1 MDWTLHRILPHAPA
15 APPQACR
22 TPSSEIP
29 WMTMTAAG
37 TGLETDLAARG
48 WQVTVGSLFRE
59 QVLLGPGRPAVEFG
73 GRIWTYAELNDRAN
87 RLVHLMASQGI
98 GRGDRVAMLS
108 ENRNEYVELLM
119 AAAKLGVLVGCQN
132 WRLADSELAHCLN
145 LTEPRLIICSE
156 RLAPVLGR
164 LDLDSTA
171 TLALGE
177 EYERALAGSSGSEPP
192 VLASAEDGLIIIYTS
207 GTTGLPKAAVIS
219 QRAEIMRAMLQ
230 RIEPVPIAADDGFI
244 AWAPMFHLS
253 GTDHTI
259 ATLIR
264 GAKVVVMDGFDA
276 EGICEIAAREK
287 LAHLTVLPGV
297 VDRVVEA
304 LRSTGLPPLSVRTV
318 GVVPDL
324 VPPTSIAALT
334 ELVNA
339 PYCNSFGTT
348 ECGWPPASKAV
359 IPVGVVP
366 TRLSKEQS
374 SYGMIKLVD
383 EDDVVVPD
391 GEPGEVCYRGPTL
404 FSGYWRAPEANALA
418 LRGGWYHTGDVLRR
432 NADGTLDFVDRRKYL
447 IKSGGENIYPA
458 EIERILLA
466 LPGVADA
473 VVARKPDPR
482 WGEVPVAFIVR
493 RDGSTLTAENA
504 IAACEGRI
512 ARYKVPREIRF
523 VAEAD
528 LRRSASGKIV
538 RGELEAVLKREMEAG
553 DGEVAGAPS

>member
-1 MDWTLHRILPHAPA
+1 MSA
-15 APPQACR
+15 
-22 TPSSEIP
+22 
-29 WMTMTAAG
+29 TAIW
-37 TGLETDLAARG
+37 TGLDAGLAARG
-48 WQVTVGSLFRE
+48 REVTVGSLFRD
-59 QVLLGPGRPAVEFG
+59 QVLLGPHRPAVEFE
-73 GRIWTYAELNDRAN
+73 GRVWSYAELNDRVN
-87 RLVHLMASQGI
+87 RLVHLMSAHGVK
-98 GRGDRVAMLS
+98 RGDRVAMLS

-132 WRLADSELAHCLN
+132 WRLADAELAHCLN
-145 LTEPRLIICSE
+145 LIEPGLVLYSE

-164 LDLDSTA
+164 LDLPSTPKI
-171 TLALGE
+171 ALGE
-177 EYERALAGSSGSEPP
+177 EYEIALRRSDNREPP
-192 VLASAEDGLIIIYTS
+192 HVAEPEDGLIIIYTS

-230 RIEPVPIAADDGFI
+230 RIEPVPILPDDGFI
-244 AWAPMFHLS
+244 AWSPMFHLS

-276 EGICEIAAREK
+276 EGLCEVASRERI
-287 LAHLTVLPGV
+287 AHLTVLPGV

-304 LRSTGLPPLSVRTV
+304 LRSTGLRPLGVRTV

-348 ECGWPPASKAV
+348 ECGWPPASKSI

-383 EDDVVVPD
+383 EDDNVVPE
-391 GEPGEVCYRGPTL
+391 GEPGEICYRGPTL
-404 FSGYWRAPEANALA
+404 FSGYWRAPEVNAEV

-432 NADGTLDFVDRRKYL
+432 NPDGTLDFVDRRKYL

-458 EIERILLA
+458 EIERVLIA
-466 LPGVADA
+466 LPGVAD
-473 VVARKPDPR
+473 VVVVRKPDPK
-482 WGEVPVAFIVR
+482 WGEIPVAFIVTR
-493 RDGSTLTAENA
+493 EGSTLTEEKA
-504 IAACEGRI
+504 IAACEGQI
-512 ARYKVPREIRF
+512 ARYKIPKEVRF
-523 VAEAD
+523 VTEAD

-538 RGELEAVLKREMEAG
+538 RGDLEAVLKREMETASA
-553 DGEVAGAPS
+553 EARP

>member
-1 MDWTLHRILPHAPA
+1 MSA
-15 APPQACR
+15 
-22 TPSSEIP
+22 
-29 WMTMTAAG
+29 TAKG
-37 TGLETDLAARG
+37 TGLDAGLAARG
-48 WQVTVGSLFRE
+48 REVTVGSLFRD
-59 QVLLGPGRPAVEFG
+59 QVLLGPHRPALEFK
-73 GRIWTYAELNDRAN
+73 GRVWSYAELNDRVN
-87 RLVHLMASQGI
+87 RLVHLMSVRGI
-98 GRGDRVAMLS
+98 RRGDRVAMLS

-132 WRLADSELAHCLN
+132 WRLADAELAHCLN
-145 LTEPRLIICSE
+145 LIEPGLIFHSE
-156 RLAPVLGR
+156 RLGPVLAR
-164 LDLDSTA
+164 LDLPA
-171 TLALGE
+171 MPKIALGE
-177 EYERALAGSSGSEPP
+177 EYESALRRCESHEPP
-192 VLASAEDGLIIIYTS
+192 HLAEPEDGLIIIYTS

-230 RIEPVPIAADDGFI
+230 RIEPVPILPDDGFI
-244 AWAPMFHLS
+244 AWSPMFHLS
-253 GTDHTI
+253 GTDHSI

-276 EGICEIAAREK
+276 ERLCEVAAREK
-287 LAHLTVLPGV
+287 IAHLTVLPGV

-304 LRSTGLPPLSVRTV
+304 LRSTGLRPLSVRTV

-348 ECGWPPASKAV
+348 ECGWPPASKSI

-383 EDDVVVPD
+383 EDDNVVPE
-391 GEPGEVCYRGPTL
+391 GEPGEICYRGPTL
-404 FSGYWRAPEANALA
+404 FSGYWRAPEVNAEV

-432 NADGTLDFVDRRKYL
+432 NPDGTLDFVDRRKYL

-458 EIERILLA
+458 EIERVLIA
-466 LPGVADA
+466 LPGVAD
-473 VVARKPDPR
+473 VVVVRKPDPK
-482 WGEVPVAFIVR
+482 WGEIPVAFIVTR
-493 RDGSTLTAENA
+493 EGSTLTEEKA
-504 IAACEGRI
+504 IAACEGQI
-512 ARYKVPREIRF
+512 ARYKVPKEVRF
-523 VAEAD
+523 VTEAE

-538 RGELEAVLKREMEAG
+538 RGDLEAVLKRETEAAAA
-553 DGEVAGAPS
+553 AGARP

>member
-1 MDWTLHRILPHAPA
+1 MSA
-15 APPQACR
+15 
-22 TPSSEIP
+22 
-29 WMTMTAAG
+29 TAIW
-37 TGLETDLAARG
+37 TGLDAGLAARG
-48 WQVTVGSLFRE
+48 REVTVGSLFRD
-59 QVLLGPGRPAVEFG
+59 QVLLGPHRPAVEFE
-73 GRIWTYAELNDRAN
+73 GRVWSYAELNDRVN
-87 RLVHLMASQGI
+87 RLVHLMSAHGVK
-98 GRGDRVAMLS
+98 RGDRVAMLS

-132 WRLADSELAHCLN
+132 WRLADAELAHCLN
-145 LTEPRLIICSE
+145 LIEPGLILYSE

-164 LDLDSTA
+164 LDLPSTPKI
-171 TLALGE
+171 ALGE
-177 EYERALAGSSGSEPP
+177 EYEIALRRSDNREPP
-192 VLASAEDGLIIIYTS
+192 HVAEPEDGLIIIYTS

-230 RIEPVPIAADDGFI
+230 RIEPVPILPDDGFI
-244 AWAPMFHLS
+244 AWSPMFHLS

-276 EGICEIAAREK
+276 EGLCEVASRERI
-287 LAHLTVLPGV
+287 AHLTVLPGV

-304 LRSTGLPPLSVRTV
+304 LRSTGLRPLGVRTV

-348 ECGWPPASKAV
+348 ECGWPPASKSI

-383 EDDVVVPD
+383 EDDNVVPE
-391 GEPGEVCYRGPTL
+391 GEPGEICYRGPTL
-404 FSGYWRAPEANALA
+404 FSGYWRAPEVNAEV

-432 NADGTLDFVDRRKYL
+432 NPDGTLDFVDRRKYL

-458 EIERILLA
+458 EIERVLIA
-466 LPGVADA
+466 LPGVAD
-473 VVARKPDPR
+473 VVVVRKPDPK
-482 WGEVPVAFIVR
+482 WGEIPVAFIVTR
-493 RDGSTLTAENA
+493 EGSTLTEEKA
-504 IAACEGRI
+504 IAACEGQI
-512 ARYKVPREIRF
+512 ARYKIPKEVRF
-523 VAEAD
+523 VTEAD

-538 RGELEAVLKREMEAG
+538 RGDLEAVLKREMETASA
-553 DGEVAGAPS
+553 EARP

>member
-1 MDWTLHRILPHAPA
+1 MSA
-15 APPQACR
+15 
-22 TPSSEIP
+22 
-29 WMTMTAAG
+29 TAIW
-37 TGLETDLAARG
+37 TGLDAGLAARG
-48 WQVTVGSLFRE
+48 REVTVGSLFRD
-59 QVLLGPGRPAVEFG
+59 QVLLGPHRPAVEFE
-73 GRIWTYAELNDRAN
+73 GRVWSYGELNDRVN
-87 RLVHLMASQGI
+87 RLVHLMSAHGVK
-98 GRGDRVAMLS
+98 RGDRVAMLS

-132 WRLADSELAHCLN
+132 WRLADAELAHCLN
-145 LTEPRLIICSE
+145 LIEPGLVLYSE

-164 LDLDSTA
+164 LDLPSTPKI
-171 TLALGE
+171 ALGD
-177 EYERALAGSSGSEPP
+177 EYEIALRRSDNREPP
-192 VLASAEDGLIIIYTS
+192 HVAEPEDGLIIIYTS

-230 RIEPVPIAADDGFI
+230 RIEPVPILPDDGFI
-244 AWAPMFHLS
+244 AWSPMFHLS

-276 EGICEIAAREK
+276 EGLCEVASRERI
-287 LAHLTVLPGV
+287 AHLTVLPGV

-304 LRSTGLPPLSVRTV
+304 LRSTGLRPLGVRTV

-348 ECGWPPASKAV
+348 ECGWPPASKSI

-383 EDDVVVPD
+383 EDDNVVPE
-391 GEPGEVCYRGPTL
+391 GEPGEICYRGPTL
-404 FSGYWRAPEANALA
+404 FSGYWRAPEVNAEV

-432 NADGTLDFVDRRKYL
+432 NPDGTLDFVDRRKYL

-458 EIERILLA
+458 EIERVLIA
-466 LPGVADA
+466 LPGVAD
-473 VVARKPDPR
+473 VVVVRKPDPK
-482 WGEVPVAFIVR
+482 WGEIPVAFIVTR
-493 RDGSTLTAENA
+493 EGSTLTEEKA
-504 IAACEGRI
+504 IAACEGQI
-512 ARYKVPREIRF
+512 ARYKIPKEVRF
-523 VAEAD
+523 VTEAD

-538 RGELEAVLKREMEAG
+538 RGDLEAVLKREMESASA
-553 DGEVAGAPS
+553 EARP

>member
-1 MDWTLHRILPHAPA
+1 MSA
-15 APPQACR
+15 
-22 TPSSEIP
+22 
-29 WMTMTAAG
+29 TAIW
-37 TGLETDLAARG
+37 TGLDAGLAARG
-48 WQVTVGSLFRE
+48 REVTVGSLFRD
-59 QVLLGPGRPAVEFG
+59 QVLLGPHRPAVEFE
-73 GRIWTYAELNDRAN
+73 GRVWSYAELNDRVN
-87 RLVHLMASQGI
+87 RLVHLMSAHGVK
-98 GRGDRVAMLS
+98 RGDRVAMLS

-132 WRLADSELAHCLN
+132 WRLADAELAHCLN
-145 LTEPRLIICSE
+145 LIEPGLVLYSE

-164 LDLDSTA
+164 LDLPSTPKI
-171 TLALGE
+171 ALGE
-177 EYERALAGSSGSEPP
+177 EYEIALRRSDNREPP
-192 VLASAEDGLIIIYTS
+192 HVAEPEDGLIIIYTS

-230 RIEPVPIAADDGFI
+230 RIEPVPILPDDGFI
-244 AWAPMFHLS
+244 AWSPMFHLS

-276 EGICEIAAREK
+276 EGLCEVASRERI
-287 LAHLTVLPGV
+287 AHLTVLPGV

-304 LRSTGLPPLSVRTV
+304 LRSTGLGPLGVRTV

-348 ECGWPPASKAV
+348 ECGWPPASKSI

-383 EDDVVVPD
+383 EDDNVVPE
-391 GEPGEVCYRGPTL
+391 GEPGEICYRGPTL
-404 FSGYWRAPEANALA
+404 FSGYWRAPEVNAEV

-432 NADGTLDFVDRRKYL
+432 NPDGTLDFVDRRKYL

-458 EIERILLA
+458 EIERVLIA
-466 LPGVADA
+466 LPGVAD
-473 VVARKPDPR
+473 VVVVRKPDPK
-482 WGEVPVAFIVR
+482 WGEIPVAFIVTR
-493 RDGSTLTAENA
+493 EGSTLTEEKA
-504 IAACEGRI
+504 IAACEGQI
-512 ARYKVPREIRF
+512 ARYKIPKEVRF
-523 VAEAD
+523 VTEAD

-538 RGELEAVLKREMEAG
+538 RGDLEAVLKREMEAASA
-553 DGEVAGAPS
+553 EARP